1 MIFLVNIIF
10 FMKTISL
17 LFFSFVFIANISIAD
32 LTDIENFNMNN
43 FNELTEEERYVIEDK
58 GTEAPYSGKY
68 WDFNEVGKYNCKR
81 CGAHLFDS
89 NTKFSA
95 SCGWPSFDESIPGSV
110 LKIPDSDGVRTEILC
125 AKCGGHLGHVFYGEG
140 FTDKNTRY
148 CVNSL
153 SLDFVSAED
162 QDYHDHDVT
171 NKINFEARA
180 YFAGGCF
187 WGVEHYLEKLDGV
200 ESVISGFM
208 GGHVKNPTYEQ
219 VVYTDTGHAETVEVV
234 YDRSKISF
242 EVLAKYFFEIHDPTQ
257 LNRQGPDIG
266 TQYRSV
272 IFYNN
277 AEEEKIT
284 LNLIEILKLKGFDV
298 VTKVEKVS
306 EFYPAEDYHQDYYNK
321 TGGVPYC
328 HVYEEK
334 F

>member
-1 MIFLVNIIF
+1 MRLHIIILLSFIF
-10 FMKTISL
+10 ISK
-17 LFFSFVFIANISIAD
+17 IAISSINQTPIPNMTEFND
-32 LTDIENFNMNN
+32 LTD
-43 FNELTEEERYVIEDK
+43 EERYIIEDK

-81 CGAHLFDS
+81 CGAHLFNS

-95 SCGWPSFDESIPGSV
+95 SCGWPSFDESIAGSV
-110 LKIPDSDGVRTEILC
+110 LKVPDSDGVRTEILC

-153 SLDFVSAED
+153 SLDFEN
-162 QDYHDHDVT
+162 HDFHADHNHDDDVYQVT
-171 NKINFEARA
+171 EANA

-187 WGVEHYLEKLDGV
+187 WGVEHYLEQLDGV
-200 ESVISGFM
+200 KSVVSGFM

-219 VVYTDTGHAETVEVV
+219 VVYTDTGHAETVEVI
-234 YDRSKISF
+234 YDPSKISF
-242 EVLAKYFFEIHDPTQ
+242 EELTKYFFEIHDPTQ
-257 LNRQGPDIG
+257 LNRQGPDVG
-266 TQYRSV
+266 KQYRSV

-277 AEEEKIT
+277 DEEKDII
-284 LNLIEILKLKGFDV
+284 LNLIEILKSKGFDV
-298 VTKVEKVS
+298 VTKVQEVS
-306 EFYPAEDYHQDYYNK
+306 EFYAAEDYHQNYYNK

-328 HVYEEK
+328 HVYEKK